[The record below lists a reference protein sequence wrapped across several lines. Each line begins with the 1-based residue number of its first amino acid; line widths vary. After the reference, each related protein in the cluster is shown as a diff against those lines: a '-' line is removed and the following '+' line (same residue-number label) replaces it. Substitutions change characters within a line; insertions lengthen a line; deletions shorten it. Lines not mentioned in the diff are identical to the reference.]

1 MKVKWETGYA
11 IELTTLIPADHKAC
25 SGEPHFISIG
35 LDGFSCSIQNW
46 QDYLKV
52 HPPFLIAWGFVRYQ
66 SDGAVTKEGVELE
79 NLRMSNHYYWSRTTS
94 VLLARILETEDNM
107 VDEVMDEGV
116 DGDVDVLR
124 EIRLR
129 FRHKRLMIERQVWKN
144 GQGGKPV
151 RNSI

>member
-1 MKVKWETGYA
+1 
-11 IELTTLIPADHKAC
+11 
-25 SGEPHFISIG
+25 
-35 LDGFSCSIQNW
+35 
-46 QDYLKV
+46 
-52 HPPFLIAWGFVRYQ
+52 
-66 SDGAVTKEGVELE
+66 
-79 NLRMSNHYYWSRTTS
+79 
-94 VLLARILETEDNM
+94 LARILETEDNM